1 MKLSIEDDKLPM
13 EIDKVIHEPAR
24 LKIVAQLYVV
34 DSADM
39 VFLMRQTELT
49 WGNLSSHVSKLET
62 AGYVDITKEFFE
74 NKPRTTLKLT
84 EEGRKAFETYREN
97 IKRMIDV

>member
-1 MKLSIEDDKLPM
+1 MSLSND

-39 VFLMRQTELT
+39 VFLMQQTELT
-49 WGNLSSHVSKLET
+49 WGNLSSHVTKLEK
-62 AGYVDITKEFFE
+62 AGYIEVKKEFIE
-74 NKPRTTLKLT
+74 KKPRTTLTLT
-84 EEGRKAFETYREN
+84 SEGRTAFEKYRKN
-97 IKRMIDV
+97 IKKMIDV

>member
-1 MKLSIEDDKLPM
+1 MSNEDPKGIDKL
-13 EIDKVIHEPAR
+13 IHEPAR

-49 WGNLSSHVSKLET
+49 WGNLSSHVSKLEK
-62 AGYVDITKEFFE
+62 AGYVDVTKEFFE

-84 EEGRKAFETYREN
+84 KEGRKAFEIYREN
-97 IKRMIDV
+97 IKQMLDV

>member
-1 MKLSIEDDKLPM
+1 MSKSEDH

-34 DSADM
+34 ESADM

-49 WGNLSSHVSKLET
+49 WGNLSSHVKKLEEV
-62 AGYVDITKEFFE
+62 GYVEVTKEFVE
-74 NKPRTTLKLT
+74 NKPRTTLSLT
-84 EEGRKAFETYREN
+84 TEGRKAFELYRKN
-97 IKRMIDV
+97 IQRMLDV

>member
-1 MKLSIEDDKLPM
+1 VSSDDNKG
-13 EIDKVIHEPAR
+13 IDKVIHEPAR

-49 WGNLSSHVSKLET
+49 WGNLSSHVTKLEI
-62 AGYVDITKEFFE
+62 AGYIEVTKDFVEK
-74 NKPRTTLKLT
+74 KPRTTLNLSA
-84 EEGRKAFETYREN
+84 EGRRAFEKYREN
-97 IKRMIDV
+97 IKRMLNV